1 MKYYA
6 LVLVVIMVFTLFFAG
21 CIQSSRN
28 SAVTPVIAA
37 TTIPTPQ
44 PTTPAGTSASTAASP
59 QVVTI
64 VHQVS
69 LTKDIKDSELLFT
82 LQVPQ
87 EWSVSTY
94 RLKNPD
100 DSEGLVYQTDLVG
113 NDVFFIQTYAVSRSQ
128 DQAYRDRFR
137 KWSPVPAETTV
148 TMNEITYDRF
158 ESTSGGKIY
167 VAYVARKGSANERG
181 YASVLVFTADENDR
195 FQKADF
201 EKIVASFRYFSAG
214 SPGSMPGEEI
224 PKTNG

>member
-1 MKYYA
+1 MKYYG

-28 SAVTPVIAA
+28 SPVPPVNPATP
-37 TTIPTPQ
+37 IPTPQ
-44 PTTPAGTSASTAASP
+44 PTTPAGTTAPTAASP
-59 QVVTI
+59 LVVTI

-82 LQVPQ
+82 LQVPR

-137 KWSPVPAETTV
+137 QWSPAPSETMV

-158 ESTSGGKIY
+158 ESTSGGKSR
-167 VAYVARKGSANERG
+167 VAYVARKSSANERG
-181 YASVLVFTADENDR
+181 FASVLVFTADDNDR

-214 SPGSMPGEEI
+214 SAGSVQGEEV
-224 PKTNG
+224 PGTNG